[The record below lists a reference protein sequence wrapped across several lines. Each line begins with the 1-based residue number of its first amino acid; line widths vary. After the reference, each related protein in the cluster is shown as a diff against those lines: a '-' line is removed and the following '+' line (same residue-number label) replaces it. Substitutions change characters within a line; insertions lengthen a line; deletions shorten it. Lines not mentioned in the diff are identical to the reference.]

1 MVKADAQEEKGT
13 TATSVEADSG
23 WGWVVS
29 FPGRPE
35 ALTNSCSTEGTPTC
49 IVHLAVAFLQSTLRF
64 QADPTPFPFGRLP
77 IELRLQVYRE
87 ALTGVVRNGVAC
99 AEFITVAPL
108 RRKDNKVDFG
118 SVDLAKGEQ
127 KEITVG
133 ILAAN
138 QYMNPEAVPVLYE
151 LRTFD
156 FGTNVKGISPFLS
169 SLSEQA
175 RHNVC
180 GICMEL
186 HHNRAPDH
194 CCGLHIDNSWRK
206 GRDNGAASGE
216 ACLYIAGNV
225 NVKQLFITINVKI
238 RGNFRTR
245 PWVTDLV
252 KIKSLKSLT
261 LQVNQ
266 HRNSG
271 PVLTR
276 ASYKEGSLSAT
287 DSCFSEHLVSFFD
300 YLREEMLE

>member
-1 MVKADAQEEKGT
+1 M
-13 TATSVEADSG
+13 
-23 WGWVVS
+23 
-29 FPGRPE
+29 
-35 ALTNSCSTEGTPTC
+35 
-49 IVHLAVAFLQSTLRF
+49 AFLQSTLRF
-64 QADPTPFPFGRLP
+64 QADVTPFPFERLP

-87 ALTGVVRNGVAC
+87 ALTGVVRNGVTC
-99 AEFITVAPL
+99 AEVITVAPL
-108 RRKDNKVDFG
+108 RRKDNKADFG
-118 SVDLAKGEQ
+118 SVDLLKGES

-138 QYMNPEAVPVLYE
+138 QLMNREAVPVLYE

-156 FGTNVKGISPFLS
+156 FGTNVKGISPSLS

-175 RHNVC
+175 RHNVR

-186 HHNRAPDH
+186 HDDRETDW
-194 CCGLHIDNSWRK
+194 CCGPGIDNYTGD
-206 GRDNGAASGE
+206 GRDNRAAWCK
-216 ACLYIAGNV
+216 ACVYIAGNV
-225 NVKQLFITINVKI
+225 NVKQLSITINVKI
-238 RGNFRTR
+238 RADFRTCT
-245 PWVTDLV
+245 WVTDLV

-276 ASYKEGSLSAT
+276 VSYKEGSLSAT
-287 DSCFSEHLVSFFD
+287 DSCFSEHLLSFFE